1 MAVDGLIIPRSY
13 NDYIN
18 KTDPIALSQAL
29 KQNNALDDA
38 PTEDSRGGVRS
49 GGVFDALA
57 GKQPTLTFDNTPT
70 DGSSNPV
77 TSDGIYDALAGKQD
91 TLTFDNTPT
100 VDSDN
105 PVKSSGLVNS
115 VPVDEVTSSNMHAVT
130 SNAVAEKFKYSN
142 GEGTRNTSYFKGNLG
157 YVNWYKI
164 DKLVIVN
171 LFLNTYAVTI
181 PDDSVLVTGLP
192 LPKDTSIKDFIGLN
206 FNTTNGLSLY
216 IADIGVLRA
225 RKAFSVSNGN
235 YIQANFSYISQ

>member
-49 GGVFDALA
+49 GGVYTALA

-91 TLTFDNTPT
+91 TLTFDDTPT
-100 VDSDN
+100 ADSDN

-130 SNAVAEKFKYSN
+130 SNAVAGAIDTAKANIKFI
-142 GEGTRNTSYFKGNLG
+142 TSPSDTFSSFAALNAA
-157 YVNWYKI
+157 
-164 DKLVIVN
+164 IVN
-171 LFLNTYAVTI
+171 FTGFRF
-181 PDDSVLVTGLP
+181 DSV
-192 LPKDTSIKDFIGLN
+192 S
-206 FNTTNGLSLY
+206 LSAEASDPDAPITVANY
-216 IADIGVLRA
+216 YWWNVITYGAASRKTQIA
-225 RKAFSVSNGN
+225 
-235 YIQANFSYISQ
+235 IQAYNKGFSTAGYMFVRTYHDETWSAWFQK

>member
-49 GGVFDALA
+49 GGVYTALA

-100 VDSDN
+100 ADSDN

-115 VPVDEVTSSNMHAVT
+115 VPVDSVTADNMHSVT
-130 SNAVAEKFKYSN
+130 SNAVARAISSN
-142 GEGTRNTSYFKGNLG
+142 GQSQSLILGTDITSTQAVYGTYNSRKLSDYRYLMFLMGVSGSIRGTAFIDRGVFARIGELYITAPHGNNYSQIG
-157 YVNWYKI
+157 GI
-164 DKLVIVN
+164 VIRYN
-171 LFLNTYAVTI
+171 
-181 PDDSVLVTGLP
+181 D
-192 LPKDTSIKDFIGLN
+192 DTSFKM
-206 FNTTNGLSLY
+206 NTDGSNLLTY
-216 IADIGVLRA
+216 IEVIGV
-225 RKAFSVSNGN
+225 K
-235 YIQANFSYISQ
+235 